1 VTTSTVSARPE
12 VVRLSALG
20 VAVVVL
26 GALVALGAAAFSGA
40 AAATPLADPGV
51 VVRWGLV
58 VVRVIA
64 DLAASVTVGTLVLT
78 AIAFPVGKK
87 HEAYRPAFLVVTVAG
102 TLWAV
107 AEVVDLVLTFADV
120 LGSPLG
126 GPGVG
131 NELIAFA
138 RDVDLGRQLAITA
151 IAAAV
156 IGLLAAGATRVRAAG
171 LLSLAAIAALIP
183 SALSGHASTSSDHE
197 TAVTS
202 LGLHLLGAGLWLGG
216 LVALVVLAP
225 GLTTSARAGAVKRY
239 STLALWCFVA
249 VALSGLINGWLRT
262 GGLAGI
268 NSDYGVLLAGKAA
281 ALVVLG
287 CLGYVHRQRT
297 LPDLERG
304 RPFMFARLAAVELLV
319 MALAFGL
326 AAALSRTAPPA
337 AGAPTTDLVESLT
350 GYAMPPAPTP
360 GSWLTAW
367 QPDLLWVL
375 VGGLA
380 AVGYLAAIV
389 KLHRRGD
396 PWPVMRTVVFVL
408 GLLGLIY
415 VTCGWPAV
423 YGRVSFSA
431 HMIMHMAL
439 SMIVPPLL
447 VLGAPVTLVL
457 RVIPARSDGTR
468 GAREWILAV
477 LGSRFLRVISWAP
490 VAALLFAGS
499 LVAFYYSNAFE
510 LALTTHVGHELMT
523 THFLL
528 VGYLFAWVLIG
539 IDPGPARPGY
549 PLRLILLFATMGFHA
564 FFFLAVMNGET
575 VLQPHYFELLN
586 RPWGRPLLA
595 DQQYGGGIGW
605 GIGEVPTLMIA
616 LVLAYQWFQNDER
629 DARRYD
635 RAADR
640 DGDAELKAYNE
651 MLSKLAQRDKAAP

>member
-1 VTTSTVSARPE
+1 MTTSTVSTRPD

-20 VAVVVL
+20 VAVVAL
-26 GALVALGAAAFSGA
+26 SILVALGAAAFSGA
-40 AAATPLADPGV
+40 ATPTPLADPGA

-64 DLAASVTVGTLVLT
+64 DLGASVTVGTLVLT
-78 AIAFPVGKK
+78 AIAFPIGKNQ
-87 HEAYRPAFLVVTVAG
+87 EAYRPAFVVVTVAG

-107 AEVVDLVLTFADV
+107 AEVVVLVLTFADV
-120 LGSPLG
+120 LGAPLG

-131 NELIAFA
+131 SELVAFA

-151 IAAAV
+151 LAAAV
-156 IGLLAAGATRVRAAG
+156 IGLLAAGATKIRAAG
-171 LLSLAAIAALIP
+171 LLALASMAALVP

-202 LGLHLLGAGLWLGG
+202 LGLHLLGAGLWVGG
-216 LVALVVLAP
+216 LIALVILGP
-225 GLTTSARAGAVKRY
+225 GLSTSARAGAVRRY

-249 VALSGLINGWLRT
+249 VALSGVINGWLRT

-268 NSDYGVLLAGKAA
+268 NSDYGVLLAGKAV
-281 ALVVLG
+281 ALIALG
-287 CLGYVHRQRT
+287 CLGYAHRQRT
-297 LPDLERG
+297 LPELERG

-337 AGAPTTDLVESLT
+337 AGAPTADLVESLT
-350 GYAMPPAPTP
+350 GYPMPVAPTV
-360 GSWLTAW
+360 GSWFTAW

-380 AVGYLAAIV
+380 AIGYLLAVV

-396 PWPVMRTVVFVL
+396 SWPVLRTVVF
-408 GLLGLIY
+408 LLGVLSLFY

-439 SMIVPPLL
+439 TMVVPPLL
-447 VLGAPVTLVL
+447 VLGAPVTLAL
-457 RVIPARSDGTR
+457 RVLPGRTDGTR
-468 GAREWILAV
+468 GAREWIMAA
-477 LGSRFLRVISWAP
+477 LGSPFLRVISWAP

-499 LVAFYYSNAFE
+499 LVGFYYSGAYQ
-510 LALTTHVGHELMT
+510 LSLTTHVGHELMT
-523 THFLL
+523 VHFLL

-539 IDPGPARPGY
+539 VDPGPARPGH
-549 PLRLILLFATMGFHA
+549 PLRLVMLFATMAFHA
-564 FFFLAVMNGET
+564 FFFLAVMNGEA
-575 VLQPHYFELLN
+575 VLASSFFDQLK
-586 RPWGRPLLA
+586 RPWGRSPLL
-595 DQQYGGGIGW
+595 DQQFGGGIGW
-605 GIGEVPTLMIA
+605 GIGEAPTLLIA
-616 LVLAYQWFQNDER
+616 LVLAYQWFQSDER

-640 DGDAELKAYNE
+640 DGDAELRAYNE
-651 MLSKLAQRDKAAP
+651 MLERLAQRDKARP